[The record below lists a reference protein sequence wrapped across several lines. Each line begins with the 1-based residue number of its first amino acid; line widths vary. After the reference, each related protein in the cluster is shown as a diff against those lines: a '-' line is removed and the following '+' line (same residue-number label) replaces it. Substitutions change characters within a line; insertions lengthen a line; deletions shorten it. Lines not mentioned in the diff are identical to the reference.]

1 MSARGAGAIAI
12 VPAGGVG
19 VRVGARVPKQ
29 YLALGGVPLLVHT
42 LRVLARARALSG
54 TIVAVPGDRVERTR
68 ALLVR
73 HRVARVLAV
82 VAGGTERQESVWKGL
97 QASPPDAE
105 WIVVHDAVR
114 PFFSPG
120 LVDAVLAAARE
131 HGAATCGVAVRETV
145 KRLEGDMGG
154 GSGMGVKKGARP
166 GARME
171 GGTSVRRETRGVE
184 GLVRETL
191 DRRGLWLVQTPQAF
205 RRALLWEGHDKARRD
220 GFRGT
225 DDAVLVERLGAPVAM
240 VAGSP
245 ANLKVTT
252 RDDLRIARL
261 WMRA

>member
-1 MSARGAGAIAI
+1 MSAPPRDAVAL
-12 VPAGGVG
+12 VPAGGMG
-19 VRVGARVPKQ
+19 VRLGARVPKQ
-29 YLALGGVPLLVHT
+29 YLAVGGVPILVHT

-54 TIVAVPGDRVERTR
+54 TIVAVPADRVEGTR
-68 ALLVR
+68 ALLSR
-73 HRVARVLAV
+73 HRVPRVLAV
-82 VAGGTERQESVWKGL
+82 VAGGAERQDSVWNAL
-97 QASPPDAE
+97 QASPPDAG

-114 PFFSPG
+114 PFFAPG
-120 LVDAVLAAARE
+120 LVDAVLGAARE
-131 HGAATCGVAVRETV
+131 HGAATCGLAVRETV
-145 KRLEGDMGG
+145 KRVAEAPRMRSGVGAGSGARTAKRTSVSKGG
-154 GSGMGVKKGARP
+154 GMAQGVV
-166 GARME
+166 
-171 GGTSVRRETRGVE
+171 S
-184 GLVRETL
+184 ETL
-191 DRRGLWLVQTPQAF
+191 DRTGLWLVQTPQAF

>member
-12 VPAGGVG
+12 VPAGGMG
-19 VRVGARVPKQ
+19 VRVGGRMPKQ

-42 LRVLARARALSG
+42 LRVLARARALRG
-54 TIVAVPGDRVERTR
+54 TIVAVPEDRVERTR

-82 VAGGTERQESVWKGL
+82 VAGGTERQGSVWNAL
-97 QASPPDAE
+97 QASPPDAG

-114 PFFSPG
+114 PFLSPG

-145 KRLEGDMGG
+145 KRLDGDMSG
-154 GSGMGVKKGARP
+154 GSGMGVKKGARV
-166 GARME
+166 E
-171 GGTSVRRETRGVE
+171 GGRSVGKETRVVE

-191 DRRGLWLVQTPQAF
+191 DRTGLWLVQTPQAF

-225 DDAVLVERLGAPVAM
+225 DDAVLVERLGTPVAM

-245 ANLKVTT
+245 TNLKVTT